1 MRSQNVT
8 TADDVHAP
16 PPPSLGTTALLIAA
30 GIAAEMFLPRRGGEL
45 SAVQPEID
53 LVPPPRK
60 STREIAD
67 AEPARDKS
75 PATLFKIA
83 KNVVVRIGKDN
94 LSLVAAGVAFYA
106 MTAIFPAIAAF
117 VSIYGL
123 FADPAKVQD
132 QVASLSSLLPATS
145 LKLLTDALQSY
156 ASKSHSSL
164 NFALLVALALALWS
178 AKAGVSAMMTGLNIA
193 NEQEEKR
200 GFILQQV
207 IAIALTVGAVLFAM
221 VALTALAVL
230 PALIGFLPL
239 TDRLKTALDLGRWPL
254 LAVLVGFALAVAYRF
269 GAYKEH
275 PKWRWISWGA
285 AIATVLWIIGSAL
298 FSFYVSRFGS
308 YDATYG
314 SLAAPVVL
322 LLWFWLSALI
332 VLIGSEIDAELE
344 HSDSGEV
351 RPTPQGSP

>member
-1 MRSQNVT
+1 
-8 TADDVHAP
+8 
-16 PPPSLGTTALLIAA
+16 
-30 GIAAEMFLPRRGGEL
+30 MFLPHRFGEHV
-45 SAVQPEID
+45 AAQPEID
-53 LVPPPRK
+53 LPPPNRK
-60 STREIAD
+60 SAREIAD

-94 LSLVAAGVAFYA
+94 LSLAAAGVAFYA
-106 MTAIFPAIAAF
+106 MTAIFPAIAVF

-132 QVASLSSLLPATS
+132 QVASLSGVLPATS

-164 NFALLVALALALWS
+164 NFALLVALAIALWS
-178 AKAGVSAMMTGLNIA
+178 AKAGVSALMTGLNIA

-200 GFILQQV
+200 SFILQQV

-239 TDRLKTALDLGRWPL
+239 TDQLKTALDLGRWPL
-254 LAVLVGFALAVAYRF
+254 LAVLVGFALAVVYRF

>member
-1 MRSQNVT
+1 
-8 TADDVHAP
+8 
-16 PPPSLGTTALLIAA
+16 
-30 GIAAEMFLPRRGGEL
+30 MFLPRRVGGDPAAAQSEIEL
-45 SAVQPEID
+45 IAPRRQSA
-53 LVPPPRK
+53 
-60 STREIAD
+60 REIAD
-67 AEPARDKS
+67 AQPARDKS
-75 PATLFKIA
+75 PATLIQIG
-83 KNVVVRIGKDN
+83 KNVFVRIGKDN

-123 FADPAKVQD
+123 FADPAKVED
-132 QVASLSSLLPATS
+132 QVASLSNLLPATS

-178 AKAGVSAMMTGLNIA
+178 AKAGVSALMTGLNIA
-193 NEQEEKR
+193 NEQDEKR
-200 GFILQQV
+200 GLILQQV

-221 VALTALAVL
+221 VSLAALAVL
-230 PALIGFLPL
+230 PVLIGFLPL
-239 TDRLKTALDLGRWPL
+239 NDGLKTALDLGRWPL
-254 LAVLVGFALAVAYRF
+254 LAVFVAFALAVVYRF

-308 YDATYG
+308 YDKTYG

-351 RPTPQGSP
+351 RAPPQGSP

>member
-1 MRSQNVT
+1 
-8 TADDVHAP
+8 
-16 PPPSLGTTALLIAA
+16 
-30 GIAAEMFLPRRGGEL
+30 MFLPHRVGEHV
-45 SAVQPEID
+45 AAQPEID
-53 LVPPPRK
+53 LPPPNRK
-60 STREIAD
+60 SAREIAD

-94 LSLVAAGVAFYA
+94 LSLAAAGVAFYA
-106 MTAIFPAIAAF
+106 MTAIFPAIAVF

-132 QVASLSSLLPATS
+132 QVASLSGVLPATS

-164 NFALLVALALALWS
+164 NFALLVALAIALWS
-178 AKAGVSAMMTGLNIA
+178 AKAGVSALMTGLNIA

-200 GFILQQV
+200 SFILQQV

-239 TDRLKTALDLGRWPL
+239 TDQLKTALDLGRWPL
-254 LAVLVGFALAVAYRF
+254 LAVLVGFALAVVYRF

-298 FSFYVSRFGS
+298 FSFYVSRFGA

-344 HSDSGEV
+344 HSDSGQV

>member
-1 MRSQNVT
+1 
-8 TADDVHAP
+8 
-16 PPPSLGTTALLIAA
+16 
-30 GIAAEMFLPRRGGEL
+30 MFLPRRAG
-45 SAVQPEID
+45 AHAAAQPEID
-53 LVPPPRK
+53 LVPPRGK
-60 STREIAD
+60 SAREIAD
-67 AEPARDKS
+67 AQPARDKS
-75 PATLFKIA
+75 PATLFHIA
-83 KNVVVRIGKDN
+83 KNVFVRIGKDN

-123 FADPAKVQD
+123 FADPAKVED
-132 QVASLSSLLPATS
+132 QVASLSNLLPATS

-156 ASKSHSSL
+156 ANRSHSSL

-178 AKAGVSAMMTGLNIA
+178 AKAGVSALMTGLNIA

-200 GFILQQV
+200 SFILQQV

-230 PALIGFLPL
+230 PPLIGFLPL
-239 TDRLKTALDLGRWPL
+239 TDELKTALDLGRWPL
-254 LAVLVGFALAVAYRF
+254 LAVLGAFVLAVVYRF

-275 PKWRWISWGA
+275 AKWRWISWGA

-351 RPTPQGSP
+351 RTPPKKSP

>member
-1 MRSQNVT
+1 
-8 TADDVHAP
+8 
-16 PPPSLGTTALLIAA
+16 
-30 GIAAEMFLPRRGGEL
+30 MFLPHRFGEHV
-45 SAVQPEID
+45 AAQPEID
-53 LVPPPRK
+53 LPPPNRK
-60 STREIAD
+60 SAREIAD

-94 LSLVAAGVAFYA
+94 LSLAAAGVAFYA
-106 MTAIFPAIAAF
+106 MTAIFPAIAVF

-132 QVASLSSLLPATS
+132 QVASLSGVLPATS

-164 NFALLVALALALWS
+164 NFALLVALAIALWS
-178 AKAGVSAMMTGLNIA
+178 AKAGVSALMTGLNIA

-200 GFILQQV
+200 SFILQQV

-239 TDRLKTALDLGRWPL
+239 TDQLKTALDLGRWPL
-254 LAVLVGFALAVAYRF
+254 LAVLVGFALAVVYRF

-351 RPTPQGSP
+351 RSTPQGSP

>member
-322 LLWFWLSALI
+322 LLWFWLSVLI

-351 RPTPQGSP
+351 RPTRQGSP

>member
-1 MRSQNVT
+1 MRSQNLT
-8 TADDVHAP
+8 SADDVHAP
-16 PPPSLGTTALLIAA
+16 PPPSLGTVALLIAA
-30 GIAAEMFLPRRGGEL
+30 GIAAEMFLPRRVG
-45 SAVQPEID
+45 AHAIVQPEIE
-53 LVPPPRK
+53 LLPPRRK
-60 STREIAD
+60 SAREIAD
-67 AEPARDKS
+67 TQPARDKS
-75 PATLFKIA
+75 PATLLKIA
-83 KNVVVRIGKDN
+83 KNVFVRIGKDN

-123 FADPAKVQD
+123 FADPAKVPD

-156 ASKSHSSL
+156 AGKSHSSL

-178 AKAGVSAMMTGLNIA
+178 AKAGVSALMTGLNIA

-200 GFILQQV
+200 SFILQQV

-230 PALIGFLPL
+230 PVLIGFLPL
-239 TDRLKTALDLGRWPL
+239 TDELKTALDLGRWPL
-254 LAVLVGFALAVAYRF
+254 LAVLVAFVLAVVYRL
-269 GAYKEH
+269 GAYEEH

-322 LLWFWLSALI
+322 LLWFWLSALS

-351 RPTPQGSP
+351 RPPPQGSP

>member
-1 MRSQNVT
+1 M
-8 TADDVHAP
+8 
-16 PPPSLGTTALLIAA
+16 ALLIAA
-30 GIAAEMFLPRRGGEL
+30 GVAVEMFLPRRIGKRFP
-45 SAVQPEID
+45 AQPEIEQG
-53 LVPPPRK
+53 PPLRK
-60 STREIAD
+60 SAREIAD
-67 AEPARDKS
+67 AQPARDKS
-75 PATLFKIA
+75 PATLIQIA
-83 KNVVVRIGKDN
+83 KNVFVRIGKDN

-123 FADPAKVQD
+123 FADPANVQD
-132 QVASLSSLLPATS
+132 QVASLSSLLPAAS

-164 NFALLVALALALWS
+164 NFALLVAVALALWS
-178 AKAGVSAMMTGLNIA
+178 AKAGVSALMTGLNIA

-200 GFILQQV
+200 SFIMQQ
-207 IAIALTVGAVLFAM
+207 IAALALTLGAIVLGMIALA
-221 VALTALAVL
+221 ALAVL
-230 PALIGFLPL
+230 PVLIGFLPL
-239 TDRLKTALDLGRWPL
+239 PVEVKTALDLGRWPL
-254 LAVLVGFALAVAYRF
+254 LALLVAFALAVVYRF

-285 AIATVLWIIGSAL
+285 AIATVLWIIGSAA
-298 FSFYVSRFGS
+298 FSYYVSNFGS

-332 VLIGSEIDAELE
+332 VLIGAEIDAELE

-351 RPTPQGSP
+351 RPPPEKSP

>member
-1 MRSQNVT
+1 
-8 TADDVHAP
+8 
-16 PPPSLGTTALLIAA
+16 L
-30 GIAAEMFLPRRGGEL
+30 
-45 SAVQPEID
+45 
-53 LVPPPRK
+53 
-60 STREIAD
+60 
-67 AEPARDKS
+67 
-75 PATLFKIA
+75 
-83 KNVVVRIGKDN
+83 VRIGKDN

-106 MTAIFPAIAAF
+106 MTAIFPAIAVF

-123 FADPAKVQD
+123 FADPAKVED
-132 QVASLSSLLPATS
+132 QVASLSNLLPATS

-178 AKAGVSAMMTGLNIA
+178 AKAGVSALMTGLNIA

-200 GFILQQV
+200 SFILQQV
-207 IAIALTVGAVLFAM
+207 VAIALTVGAVLFAT

-230 PALIGFLPL
+230 PVLIGFLPL
-239 TDRLKTALDLGRWPL
+239 NDELKTALDLGRWPL
-254 LAVLVGFALAVAYRF
+254 LAALVAFALAVVYRF
-269 GAYKEH
+269 GLYKEH

-285 AIATVLWIIGSAL
+285 AFATVLWIIGSAL

-308 YDATYG
+308 YDKTYG

-351 RPTPQGSP
+351 RAPPEKSP

>member
-1 MRSQNVT
+1 MT
-8 TADDVHAP
+8 TVDEMHP
-16 PPPSLGTTALLIAA
+16 PRRVSLGTIALLIVA
-30 GIAAEMFLPRRGGEL
+30 GLAAEALLPRRVAERA
-45 SAVQPEID
+45 AVPVEAER
-53 LVPPPRK
+53 PRP
-60 STREIAD
+60 SINAAREVAD
-67 AEPARDKS
+67 SQPARDKS
-75 PATLFKIA
+75 PATLVQIA
-83 KNVVVRIGKDN
+83 KNVFVRIGKDN

-132 QVASLSSLLPATS
+132 QVASLSGLLPVAS

-156 ASKSHSSL
+156 ASKSHSTL

-178 AKAGVSAMMTGLNIA
+178 AKAGVSALMTGLNIA

-200 GFILQQV
+200 SFIVQQIV
-207 IAIALTVGAVLFAM
+207 AIVLTLGAIAFAAIALA
-221 VALTALAVL
+221 ALAILPVL
-230 PALIGFLPL
+230 IAFLPL
-239 TDRLKTALDLGRWPL
+239 PDAMKTALGLGRWPL
-254 LAVLVGFALAVAYRF
+254 LAVLVALALAVLYRF
-269 GAYKEH
+269 GAYKER

-285 AIATVLWIIGSAL
+285 AIATILWIGGSAL
-298 FSFYVSRFGS
+298 FSFYVSNFGS
-308 YDATYG
+308 YDTTYG

-351 RPTPQGSP
+351 RPSPEKSP